1 MKRKIAWFLSAVM
14 MFSSMPATS
23 VNVLAESIQQT
34 TASQT
39 EKELSVQAE
48 SENDPAQTVSSEDFA
63 DNADA
68 AEADLEDDEE
78 LSEDEEQEE
87 ETDSDFSDGED
98 DNDEGSDEDSDDED
112 DVDSDD
118 EYEEVYLGENI
129 LDITTGKTLTWKF
142 TAPEEGIYKFHASS
156 DMEFYM
162 TVNDGSG
169 DGDETSQ
176 FIEDYLEKNETCRI
190 EIRSNDEN
198 ADSGQL
204 KLIIKK
210 TCETHVPLAGSAV
223 VTEPVCEKGGYT
235 TYTCHAEKPIRMI
248 TWSPQDISMRK
259 QENRNLPVM
268 KKVILYIPV
277 KSAVMR
283 NKMIM

>member
-87 ETDSDFSDGED
+87 ETDSDFSD
-98 DNDEGSDEDSDDED
+98 
-112 DVDSDD
+112 
-118 EYEEVYLGENI
+118 
-129 LDITTGKTLTWKF
+129 
-142 TAPEEGIYKFHASS
+142 
-156 DMEFYM
+156 
-162 TVNDGSG
+162 
-169 DGDETSQ
+169 
-176 FIEDYLEKNETCRI
+176 
-190 EIRSNDEN
+190 
-198 ADSGQL
+198 
-204 KLIIKK
+204 
-210 TCETHVPLAGSAV
+210 
-223 VTEPVCEKGGYT
+223 
-235 TYTCHAEKPIRMI
+235 
-248 TWSPQDISMRK
+248 
-259 QENRNLPVM
+259 
-268 KKVILYIPV
+268 
-277 KSAVMR
+277 
-283 NKMIM
+283 